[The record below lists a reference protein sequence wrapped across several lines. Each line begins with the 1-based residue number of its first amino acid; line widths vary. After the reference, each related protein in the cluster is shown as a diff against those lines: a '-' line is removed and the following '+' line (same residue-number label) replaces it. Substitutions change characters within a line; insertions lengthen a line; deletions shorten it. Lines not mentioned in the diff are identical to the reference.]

1 MPDRFISDS
10 LFELNI
16 TLLRDRK
23 SIAQPCGFIKVRTTC
38 FPGLIIGS
46 NVAPPRY
53 ALLTQL

>member
-10 LFELNI
+10 LFGLNI
-16 TLLRDRK
+16 TLLGDWK

-46 NVAPPRY
+46 NVAPPG
-53 ALLTQL
+53 LE